1 MWLFTGKSIND
12 WFRMEMLMNVVIP
25 EGVWLQ
31 IKQIQNAWKS
41 I

>member
-1 MWLFTGKSIND
+1 METMLIND
-12 WFRMEMLMNVVIP
+12 IIGKGVYVCVVRGCI
-25 EGVWLQ
+25 WLQ